1 MSLRDDSDLDR
12 HDGWLGAALV
22 FAAGVMAALLLGSI
36 DWRPMLGDGDAFAP
50 RTANTRQMV
59 ILPLHLR

>member
-12 HDGWLGAALV
+12 HDGWFGAALV
-22 FAAGVMAALLLGSI
+22 FVVGLMAAVLLMSVT
-36 DWRPMLGDGDAFAP
+36 WNRTSDGDALALGAP
-50 RTANTRQMV
+50 NSRPLV